1 MVYTC
6 QPLIHILPW
15 RPFTSL
21 SQVGV
26 FLDALVRV
34 ELHHWEATLSV
45 VNMGEHADIRV

>member
-6 QPLIHILPW
+6 QPFIHILPR

-26 FLDALVRV
+26 FLDTLVRV

-45 VNMGEHADIRV
+45 VNMGEHTDIRV